1 MLSGQ
6 KEEVL
11 ISKFFIYKKGTE
23 KKNILVQNVKKEKTK
38 KKKKPNFQYKIYI
51 YREEFSLI
59 SLASII
65 TGKRYIHICFNV

>member
-6 KEEVL
+6 KEEML

-38 KKKKPNFQYKIYI
+38 KKNNQISNIKYIYI
-51 YREEFSLI
+51 EKNSP
-59 SLASII
+59 
-65 TGKRYIHICFNV
+65 